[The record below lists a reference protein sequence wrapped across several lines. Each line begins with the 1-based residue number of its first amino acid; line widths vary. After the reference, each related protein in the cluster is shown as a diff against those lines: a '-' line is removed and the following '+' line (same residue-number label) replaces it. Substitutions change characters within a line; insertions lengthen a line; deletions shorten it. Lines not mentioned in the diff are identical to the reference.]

1 MNAALEHKLTTIL
14 RHILLIEDD
23 VALAADAELV
33 QQIGLDSI
41 EAFDAVATLHEIIG
55 HIRPAA
61 QTARECS
68 EVRHNVGQFAFKVGL
83 IRGRALRLGHQ
94 FLSSSLDRRS
104 LKLSGRGSLT
114 TLS

>member
-1 MNAALEHKLTTIL
+1 MNTALELKLTTIL

-55 HIRPAA
+55 QPIPTDFNPRVSNSIRLLAEYIERQFGEPGVQRILEVDVNSIA
-61 QTARECS
+61 Q
-68 EVRHNVGQFAFKVGL
+68 
-83 IRGRALRLGHQ
+83 
-94 FLSSSLDRRS
+94 SSADEL
-104 LKLSGRGSLT
+104 L
-114 TLS
+114 